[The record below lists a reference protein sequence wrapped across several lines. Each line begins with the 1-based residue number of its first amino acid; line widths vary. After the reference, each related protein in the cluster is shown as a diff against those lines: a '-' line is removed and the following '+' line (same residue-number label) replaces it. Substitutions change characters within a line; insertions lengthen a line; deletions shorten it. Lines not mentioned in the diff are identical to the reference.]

1 MTSSAEQIKNA
12 LLEIR
17 RLKRELEDKGTSD
30 HYAGPIAI
38 VGTGLRLPGGIS
50 DLEGFEALLDEARN
64 EITEIPPTR
73 WRQEDTPPDLPK
85 SARYGAFL
93 EHVDMFDPEFFGISG
108 TEAASMDPQQRLV
121 LETGWEALENAGHAP
136 NSFANKPLGIYLGM
150 ANSDYGRSLLSDI
163 PAIDPYF
170 TSGSSFSV
178 ASGRLAYFLGS
189 KGPAISLDTAC
200 SSSLVAVQLACHAL
214 QSGECDIALA
224 GGANLILSPEV
235 HVNFSR
241 ANMLANDGL
250 CKTFDDGA
258 DGYVRGEGCVLFV
271 LRRLEDAQAD
281 GDIILAVI
289 RGSAVNQDGRSNGL
303 TAPNGP
309 AQEAV
314 IKSALKN
321 ANVKADT
328 VGYIEA
334 HGTGTP
340 LGDPIEMNALAS
352 AYGRDK
358 EGAPPLFVGSV
369 KTNIGHLESAAG
381 AVGIL
386 KCIVALQSGRIPAHL
401 NFKTPNTHIE
411 WPSYSVQVPVDAEP
425 WPDLDG
431 PRRAGVSSFGFSG
444 TNAHLILE
452 QAPQAKHAVTEGS
465 LPCEVF
471 SLSARTPEAAS
482 ELARRTA
489 IAIDKAHG
497 SLADLCFTA
506 AEGRAHFQYRF
517 AVAARD
523 KTELS
528 AALRSAASSQHHP
541 SLVAGRAISG
551 IRPKVAFLF
560 TGQGAQHPGM
570 GRSLYET
577 QSVYRNAIDEC
588 AELLGNSVPGG
599 LLSILHAEKGD
610 TRVNEPSVAQPAL
623 FALEYALAKL
633 WISFGI
639 TPDAL
644 CGHSLGEFVAATIAG
659 ILPLQDALLLVA
671 ERGRLSA
678 EAAADGMM
686 ASVFSDVD
694 SISALIENTN
704 SVEIA
709 AYNGPNNHV
718 LSGHS
723 NELEPLLSRFTEMGI
738 RAEPL
743 RIAFAAHCALVDP
756 VLSRFAAA
764 AEKVRFQSGAIPIV
778 SNLTGRIAEDTEFAT
793 PSHWVNHL
801 RRPVRFTDSIQN
813 LCDLGTT
820 HFIEI
825 GPHPVL
831 SAMAAETVEKLGL
844 TDKTVFLSSLRRD
857 GEPGLELATSLS
869 RAYVDGLT
877 MRPTWLSKGKSNRR
891 SSLPTYPFERT
902 RHWHPSAPQAGISNA
917 LQTDAVWK
925 RLTTSLDRQSERGPL
940 GFDAAAYPEKWQ
952 ALADLRCA
960 LVISLLREDGLF
972 AEDGEERSFSD
983 VNKQMHVTEGLVPLV
998 RRWLGALADRGD
1010 LVIENDRIT
1019 APHKLADP
1027 ELPSA
1032 ISRVKTMLS
1041 DNLPLCDYVLHCAN
1055 LLGRVVKGTA
1065 SPLETLFPGGDFSLA
1080 LGLYERSTTM
1090 RYMNDLAAT
1099 AIESLAATKPNLAI
1113 LEAGAGTGGTTAAV
1127 LDALDGSQ
1135 CAYTFTDVSDLF
1147 LDRARDRFSDHK
1159 NIKYA
1164 RFDLESSP
1172 IEQGFAPSSFDIVL
1186 ASNAAHAV
1194 RNLPETLNYL
1204 RSLLRPSGVLIL
1216 VESTTHFAWFDVT
1229 TGLIEGWRHAEDE
1242 LRDDLALIDK
1252 NKWQGALLNAGFKTV
1267 ESWPRTGSA
1276 AESVGQHLIVAR
1288 APSDVPSGSTT
1299 DAILPIP
1306 QFIEAPRLEAAPEIS
1321 AALKV
1326 IANAL
1331 PGERTKAI
1339 SELVRLRV
1347 VMLLR
1352 RRTDRPPS
1360 DDERLRDIGLDSL
1373 MAVQLRNAL
1382 AHDLEIDAGLPMSL
1396 VFDYPTIGTMA
1407 EFLAAAN
1414 NLGTSTK
1421 IDAVPSYGTEENTAT
1436 DLTNMTDEEVEAL
1449 LLERLKR

>member
-1 MTSSAEQIKNA
+1 MTSSTEQIKNA

-17 RLKRELEDKGTSD
+17 RLRKELDDKTTSGR
-30 HYAGPIAI
+30 YTGPIAI

-50 DLEGFEALLDEARN
+50 DLEGFESLLNEARN
-64 EITEIPPTR
+64 AVTEIPANR
-73 WRQEDTPPDLPK
+73 WRQEDTPADLPK
-85 SARYGAFL
+85 SAQYGAFL
-93 EHVDMFDPEFFGISG
+93 EQVDMFDPEFFGISG

-136 NSFANKPLGIYLGM
+136 NSFADKPLGIYLGM

-170 TSGSSFSV
+170 TSGSAFSV
-178 ASGRLAYFLGS
+178 ASGRLSYFLGS

-200 SSSLVAVQLACHAL
+200 SSSLVAVQLACQAL
-214 QSGECDIALA
+214 QSGECDVALA

-241 ANMLANDGL
+241 ASMLASDGL
-250 CKTFDDGA
+250 CKTFDDDA

-281 GDIILAVI
+281 GDTILAVI

-314 IKSALKN
+314 IKSALEN
-321 ANVKADT
+321 AGLKAAT
-328 VGYIEA
+328 VGYVEA

-352 AYGRDK
+352 AYGRDNNS
-358 EGAPPLFVGSV
+358 ASTLFVGSV

-411 WPSYSVQVPVDAEP
+411 WPSYSVRVPVDAQP
-425 WPDLDG
+425 WPNIDG

-452 QAPQAKHAVTEGS
+452 QAPQAEQATIEDS
-465 LPCEVF
+465 LPCQVF

-489 IAIDKAHG
+489 IAIKNSND
-497 SLADLCFTA
+497 SLGDLCFTA

-528 AALRSAASSQHHP
+528 AALQSAASSQSHP
-541 SLVAGRAISG
+541 SLVAGRAIPG
-551 IRPKVAFLF
+551 ARPKVAFLF

-577 QSVYRNAIDEC
+577 QLVYRNAIDEC
-588 AELLGNSVPGG
+588 SELLGNSVPGG
-599 LLSILHAEKGD
+599 LLAVLHAEKGD
-610 TRVNEPSVAQPAL
+610 ARVNEPIVAQPAL

-633 WISFGI
+633 WMSFGI

-671 ERGRLSA
+671 ERGKLSA
-678 EAAADGMM
+678 EAANGGMM
-686 ASVFSDVD
+686 ASVFSSADT
-694 SISALIENTN
+694 ISSLIENTK

-709 AYNGPNNHV
+709 AYNGPTNHV

-723 NELEPLLSRFTEMGI
+723 NELEPLLSRFTAMGI

-756 VLSRFAAA
+756 VLSRFRVA
-764 AEKVRFQSGAIPIV
+764 AEKVRFQNGTIPIV
-778 SNLTGRIAEDTEFAT
+778 SNLTGQIADTADLAI
-793 PSHWVNHL
+793 PDHWVDHL
-801 RRPVRFTDSIQN
+801 RRPVRFADGIQS
-813 LCDLGTT
+813 LCDLGIT

-844 TDKTVFLSSLRRD
+844 TDKTVFLSSLHRD

-869 RAYVDGLT
+869 HLYVDGLT
-877 MRPTWLSKGKSNRR
+877 MNPPCLSRGENNHRV
-891 SSLPTYPFERT
+891 SLPTYPFERT
-902 RHWHPSAPQAGISNA
+902 RHWHPSAPRAGTSNA
-917 LQTDAVWK
+917 LQTDAFWK

-940 GFDAAAYPEKWQ
+940 GFDAAAYPEKWR

-960 LVISLLREDGLF
+960 LVISLLQEDGLF
-972 AEDGEERSFSD
+972 AEDGEEWSFSD
-983 VNKQMHVTEGLVPLV
+983 LNKQMRITDGLVPLV
-998 RRWLGALADRGD
+998 RRWLDALADRGD
-1010 LVIENDRIT
+1010 LIIENDRIA
-1019 APHKLADP
+1019 APRKLADP
-1027 ELPSA
+1027 DLPSA
-1032 ISRVKTMLS
+1032 LARVKTILS
-1041 DNLPLCDYVLHCAN
+1041 DNAPLCDYVLHCAN
-1055 LLGRVVKGTA
+1055 LLGPVARGTA

-1099 AIESLAATKPNLAI
+1099 AVETLAATKPNLAI

-1127 LDALDGSQ
+1127 LNALDGTQ

-1147 LDRARDRFSDHK
+1147 LDRARERFSNHQ
-1159 NIKYA
+1159 NINYA

-1172 IEQGFAPSSFDIVL
+1172 IGQGFAPSSFDIVL

-1194 RNLPETLNYL
+1194 RNLPETLAHL

-1242 LRDDLALIDK
+1242 LRDDLALMDK
-1252 NKWQGALLNAGFKTV
+1252 NKWQGALLDAGFKMV
-1267 ESWPRTGSA
+1267 ESWPRAGSA

-1288 APSDVPSGSTT
+1288 APSDLPSASAA
-1299 DAILPIP
+1299 AIIPMP
-1306 QFIEAPRLEAAPEIS
+1306 QFIEAPRLEDAPEIA

-1326 IANAL
+1326 IADAL
-1331 PGERTKAI
+1331 PSERTNAI

-1352 RRTDRPPS
+1352 RRTDRPPR

-1382 AHDLEIDAGLPMSL
+1382 AHDLEIDSGLPMSL
-1396 VFDYPTIGTMA
+1396 VFDYPTIGAMA
-1407 EFLAAAN
+1407 EFLAMAN
-1414 NLGTSTK
+1414 NAPPLKK
-1421 IDAVPSYGTEENTAT
+1421 IDDASTHSTEENIPT
-1436 DLTNMTDEEVEAL
+1436 DVTNMTDEEVEAL